1 MQLLFKWV
9 LFVLISGLFLPA
21 CKTKKLNVKEA
32 EKAGDTKEKSNSLEL
47 LLDHVNNSKNY
58 SNAIYFKADADYK
71 DNNYEITLDLEVQ
84 ALHNQ
89 YIWINAKAL
98 GFLNVAR
105 VLIKPDSIRIL
116 DLQRKIYISASYN
129 FMQSFTKAPIQ
140 FEQLQNM
147 AWGNATFDPKAPN
160 ATLDSLNRMITILLN
175 LGSTQQISAHN
186 NLFKTQTVSL
196 TEQGKNQKMTVNY
209 GNFLIQ
215 GNNSFPQQIVI
226 NIQGEKKVDCKFTLN
241 NFATELKRDPQF
253 VVPKSYK
260 VQVF

>member
-1 MQLLFKWV
+1 MRLLYKWV
-9 LFVLISGLFLPA
+9 LFTFISMLFLTA
-21 CKTKKLNVKEA
+21 CKTKKLQVQEA
-32 EKAGDTKEKSNSLEL
+32 NKVIETIEKTNSLDL
-47 LLDHVNNSKNY
+47 LLDQVNNSKNY

-71 DNNYEITLDLEVQ
+71 DNNFEITLDLEVQ
-84 ALHNQ
+84 ALRNQ

-105 VLIKPDSIRIL
+105 VIIKPDSIRIL

-129 FMQSFTKAPIQ
+129 FMKSFTKAPIQ

-147 AWGNATFDPKAPN
+147 AWGNAIFDPKGPN

-175 LGSTQQISAHN
+175 LGSNQQISVHN

-196 TEQGKNQKMTVNY
+196 TEQGNNQRMTVNY
-209 GNFLIQ
+209 GNFLFQ

-226 NIQGEKKVDCKFTLN
+226 NIQGEKKVDCKFSLN
-241 NFATELKRDPQF
+241 NFASELKRDPQF

>member
-1 MQLLFKWV
+1 MRLHQKWV
-9 LFVLISGLFLPA
+9 LVFLVCGIFLTS
-21 CKTKKLNVKEA
+21 CKTKKLKVPGA
-32 EKAGDTKEKSNSLEL
+32 EKQNEIIEKSNSMELILER
-47 LLDHVNNSKNY
+47 VNKSKNY
-58 SNAIYFKADADYK
+58 SNAIYYKAEADYK

-84 ALHNQ
+84 ALHNK

-105 VLIKPDSIRIL
+105 VIIKPDSIRIL

-129 FMQSFTKAPIQ
+129 FMRSFTNAPIQ

-147 AWGNATFDPKAPN
+147 AWGNATFDPEVPN
-160 ATLDSLNRMITILLN
+160 ASIDSLNRMITILLN
-175 LGSTQQISAHN
+175 LGSTQQISVHN
-186 NLFKTQTVSL
+186 NLFKTQTVSI
-196 TEQGKNQKMTVNY
+196 TEQAKNQRMTVNY